1 MVQLI
6 YSSSQLI
13 TELIETKKCHGYDL
27 NLFDVQKKGLEMMK
41 GIVKHIDLK
50 YKDLNEEV
58 LASTVIGS
66 LKNWPVNNQQGNDN
80 ILSNC

>member
-1 MVQLI
+1 M
-6 YSSSQLI
+6 SR
-13 TELIETKKCHGYDL
+13 
-27 NLFDVQKKGLEMMK
+27 KKGLEMMK
-41 GIVKHIDLK
+41 GIVKHIDLR

-66 LKNWPVNNQQGNDN
+66 LKNWPVNNQQDNDN